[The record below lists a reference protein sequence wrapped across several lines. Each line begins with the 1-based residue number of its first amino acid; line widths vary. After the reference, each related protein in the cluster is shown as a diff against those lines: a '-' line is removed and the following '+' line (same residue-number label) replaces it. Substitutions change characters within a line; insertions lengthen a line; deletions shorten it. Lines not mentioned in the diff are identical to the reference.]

1 MLKRIVNSLM
11 CLSCQG
17 DLSFYDKDIKCVKC
31 GRIYKIK
38 NGAVVFHEENTKDQ
52 SDSFIFGLKIFL
64 KKHPKLFFFLFY
76 MLGVFTGKTSKKA
89 IEHVPRGSL
98 IVNVASGIK
107 VIREDVI
114 NVDLHPFLG
123 IHIAADAQK
132 LPLKNSSCDAV
143 ICEASLEHIKNP
155 VPAVQ
160 EMYRVLKN
168 GGLIYIIVP
177 FIQGFHSSPSD
188 YYRWTKEGVK
198 ELFKNFEEKELGIF
212 GGPTYAFTSVLREWL
227 AIILSFNSEF
237 AYQIFSLV
245 FLVILAPFNFLDYVF
260 SRYKSADNMASS
272 FYFIGTKKSKIN
284 R

>member
-1 MLKRIVNSLM
+1 MLKGIVNSLM

-17 DLSFYDKDIKCVKC
+17 DLSFFNKDVKCVKC

-114 NVDLHPFLG
+114 
-123 IHIAADAQK
+123 
-132 LPLKNSSCDAV
+132 
-143 ICEASLEHIKNP
+143 
-155 VPAVQ
+155 
-160 EMYRVLKN
+160 
-168 GGLIYIIVP
+168 YIIVP

-227 AIILSFNSEF
+227 AVILSFNSEF

-245 FLVILAPFNFLDYVF
+245 FLVLLAPFNFLDYVF
-260 SRYKSADNMASS
+260 SRYKSADNIASS
-272 FYFIGTKKSKIN
+272 FYFIGTKK
-284 R
+284 